1 MRLAVLADVHD
12 NLPALEA
19 VVEDIERHHVDHVIA
34 AGDYLLR
41 GPYPL
46 ETNHLLR
53 SLDAWMIRG
62 NTEEYL
68 LSYHRGEAPDP
79 WHTSDQ
85 WAPVRWTYDH
95 LDAEALDFIASLPE
109 QKIIALDGTLS
120 IRLVHGSPRDSA
132 ARLIPERDLEALHWF
147 RKADFMGRDRD
158 SSRLA
163 TALASVAEPVLICGH
178 THIPWT
184 ERRDDRLVVNP
195 GAVSGSVNEDP
206 RAHYAL
212 LSWRGHRWEV
222 ERRAVPYDLDRVRDA
237 FSERGFLS
245 EGGGL
250 ARAFL
255 LTVETG
261 RNVVARLFRHIHRL
275 AATAG
280 CEVGVVVPEA
290 IWHRAMTT
298 FPWAEYDS

>member
-19 VVEDIERHHVDHVIA
+19 VVEDIQRHHVDRVIA

-41 GPYPL
+41 GPFPL

-62 NTEEYL
+62 NTEEYI
-68 LSYHRGEAPDP
+68 LSYHRGESPDS
-79 WHTSDQ
+79 WYTSDQ

-95 LDAEALDFIASLPE
+95 LDTEALDFVASLPE
-109 QKIIALDGTLS
+109 RKVIRLDGTPP

-147 RKADFMGRDRD
+147 QKAGFLGRDSD
-158 SSRLA
+158 SSWLT
-163 TALASVAEPVLICGH
+163 TALGFVAEPVLICAH
-178 THIPWT
+178 THIPWA
-184 ERRDDRLVVNP
+184 ERRDDRLAVNP

-212 LSWRGHRWEV
+212 LSWRGDRWEV
-222 ERRAVPYDLDRVRDA
+222 ERRAVPYDLSRVRDA
-237 FSERGFLS
+237 FSDSGFLS

-255 LTVETG
+255 LTIETG
-261 RNVVARLFRHIHRL
+261 QNVVARLFRHIHCL
-275 AATAG
+275 AAAAG

-290 IWHRAMTT
+290 IRHRAMTT
-298 FPWAEYDS
+298 FPWADYDS